1 MGKEVANVS
10 LGKQEITFKDNSP
23 EVMEAF
29 FHAVERGLDAI
40 GITAEGYAKKELS
53 KVQAHAG
60 GPDRPY
66 IDTGRLRNSITHAT
80 KTTQVWDFSYS
91 DEKGTWCLSS
101 IGTGAEENAV
111 YIGTNVEYAP
121 FVEMGTGIYAED
133 EDGTPNGEGRPD
145 PWAYQDDDGNWHMT
159 RGIKPVHFLKKAASE
174 HTDEYKNLLKESM
187 ENA

>member
-1 MGKEVANVS
+1 MGKQVANVKI
-10 LGKQEITFKDNSP
+10 GTPKITFEDNSP

-29 FHAVERGLDAI
+29 FHAVERGLEAI

-80 KTTQVWDFSYS
+80 KTTEGRSYQYE
-91 DEKGTWCLSS
+91 DDRGTKFLSR

-133 EDGTPNGEGRPD
+133 EDGMPNGEGRTD

-174 HTDEYKNLLKESM
+174 HTDEYKNLMEESI